1 MRARAR
7 VPSVL
12 VPAVP
17 AASAGRHAQA
27 GDSGEDA
34 EFGFSQPFPVGPAV
48 EGEFDFSLL
57 FLVDIG
63 RAAVIAE
70 YLRESGYPRCTAKRG
85 DRGTGETRAG
95 AEQRRALRGRSAEEG
110 RVAAMSLAALRRRL
124 RRIAEHLEPVR
135 RLRPARIEQDARM
148 IRQPLNPED
157 GDVWIIGGQRQE
169 PAAQARPKD
178 G

>member
-57 FLVDIG
+57 IQVDIG

-110 RVAAMSLAALRRRL
+110 RVAAMSLAALRRRPPTDS
-124 RRIAEHLEPVR
+124 RTPGTRPPAPAGPHRAGRTDDQAALEPGGWR
-135 RLRPARIEQDARM
+135 CLDNRRPA
-148 IRQPLNPED
+148 PGSVGP
-157 GDVWIIGGQRQE
+157 G
-169 PAAQARPKD
+169 PAE
-178 G
+178 